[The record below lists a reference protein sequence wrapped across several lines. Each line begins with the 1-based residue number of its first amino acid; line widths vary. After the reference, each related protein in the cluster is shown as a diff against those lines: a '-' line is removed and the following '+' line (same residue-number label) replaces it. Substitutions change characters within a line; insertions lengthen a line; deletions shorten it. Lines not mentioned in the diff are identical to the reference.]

1 MRVALLLALAALL
14 VTPLLTGCEVATGQ
28 QPPADFT
35 QPPAI
40 TAGPDGASGPNAAPA
55 APAKSED
62 ELLLEEYGYNAEA
75 LGKQYSQAVSA
86 AGSFTTQFAKALAKN
101 ATADALEPI
110 IVSSERA
117 IALALASRPTALLAT
132 QLAVAQTRIE
142 VGELTEAKS
151 ALKLAKALAGAI
163 PNLEN
168 GADIEASIVLG
179 LNKVAADTM
188 DEAAKHISIAS
199 KLMPPAFD
207 EAAGLKALEYLAG
220 AKQALA
226 AGQTTIASAYADL
239 AIAAIKEM
247 KPVAGEAAPA
257 GQAEGAATGASL
269 ERPVTPAPVSAP
281 TATSAPA
288 SPGTGPVAPR

>member
-1 MRVALLLALAALL
+1 
-14 VTPLLTGCEVATGQ
+14 
-28 QPPADFT
+28 
-35 QPPAI
+35 
-40 TAGPDGASGPNAAPA
+40 
-55 APAKSED
+55 
-62 ELLLEEYGYNAEA
+62 LLLEEYGYNAEA
-75 LGKQYSQAVSA
+75 LGKQYSQVVSA
-86 AGSFTTQFAKALAKN
+86 AGSFTTQFEKGLAKS
-101 ATADALEPI
+101 ATADALAPI

-142 VGELTEAKS
+142 AGELTEAKS

-179 LNKVAADTM
+179 LNKVAADTR
-188 DEAAKHISIAS
+188 DEAAKHVSIAS
-199 KLMPPAFD
+199 KLMPPAPD

-247 KPVAGEAAPA
+247 KPATGEAAPA
-257 GQAEGAATGASL
+257 GQAEGAATGA
-269 ERPVTPAPVSAP
+269 
-281 TATSAPA
+281 PA
-288 SPGTGPVAPR
+288 SPGTAPVAPR